1 MNNSVRELSIDEID
15 RVEGGIVPAI
25 VLLAVV
31 VAGCA
36 TTSGK
41 RESDCKKEGGDTADC

>member
-1 MNNSVRELSIDEID
+1 MSNSIRELSVDEID
-15 RVEGGIVPAI
+15 QVEGGILPAI

-31 VAGCA
+31 VGGCA

-41 RESDCKKEGGDTADC
+41 RASDCKQEGGDAADC